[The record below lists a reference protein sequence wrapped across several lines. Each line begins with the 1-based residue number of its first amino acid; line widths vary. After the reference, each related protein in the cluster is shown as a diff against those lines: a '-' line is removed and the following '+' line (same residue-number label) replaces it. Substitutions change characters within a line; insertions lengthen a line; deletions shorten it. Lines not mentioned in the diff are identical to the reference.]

1 MIVLAQDVGH
11 PRVLL
16 TLKRAEH
23 TLKRQLSGV
32 RTMGT
37 AVAGVARTTRLLE
50 EQHVLAARKGLA
62 AARLARAEAQA
73 AAASAE
79 ARLRASRTFQLEW
92 RRLRKKR
99 AESAALAAPRQVPPQ
114 ALDAVDLGQGRKH
127 SGGHLF
133 QRARQNLWQRVVR
146 LFPDLPEVV
155 RVDVGRTYRLWDV
168 AESRRLG
175 IAWGHVYRNE
185 LLKLKRVAEGG
196 DRDALLRCVRV
207 QRRFIPAAE
216 ITV

>member
-11 PRVLL
+11 PRVVL

-23 TLKRQLSGV
+23 TLKRQLSGM
-32 RTMGT
+32 RTMDT

-50 EQHVLAARKGLA
+50 EQHALVARKGLA

-79 ARLRASRTFQLEW
+79 ARLRASRTFQLEC
-92 RRLRKKR
+92 RRLRKNR
-99 AESAALAAPRQVPPQ
+99 AESAALASPRQVPPK
-114 ALDAVDLGQGRKH
+114 AFDAVDLGQGRKH
-127 SGGHLF
+127 GGGLLF

-155 RVDVGRTYRLWDV
+155 RVDVDRTYRLWDV

-185 LLKLKRVAEGG
+185 MLKLKRAAEGG
-196 DRDALLRCVRV
+196 DRDALLRFVRAQ
-207 QRRFIPAAE
+207 QRIIPAAE